1 MLDRRQAPRLSA
13 SQPGFTL
20 IELMIVVVVIGIL
33 AAIAIANF
41 LSMQTRAKEAGVKS
55 NAHTLQLAAEDFAAQ
70 NEGVYAADFSTTLT
84 SGSTLPDIVPGT
96 PTNPF
101 DTAGAPFVEGL
112 PVNDGEVGYDSTG
125 LVGTGYTIAGLGK
138 GGRNVITVTNG
149 N

>member
-1 MLDRRQAPRLSA
+1 MEAPLMRRTQ
-13 SQPGFTL
+13 GFTL
-20 IELMIVVVVIGIL
+20 IELMIVVVVIGVL
-33 AAIAIANF
+33 AAMAIANF

-70 NEGVYAADFSTTLT
+70 NDGFYAADFSTALSNGT
-84 SGSTLPDIVPGT
+84 TLPDIVPGS

-101 DTAGAPFVEGL
+101 DRVGAAFVEGL
-112 PVNDGEVGYDSTG
+112 PANDGEVGYDTTG